1 MLCNVLLLLLLSFVV
16 VLHPRTQNS
25 RDAKCD
31 MYNTCMTIRKVSRL
45 LLLLL
50 LHTVCQT
57 LLVHSMI
64 YYQLSGGCSGCNV
77 MAD

>member
-1 MLCNVLLLLLLSFVV
+1 MLCNVLLLLLLSFVVVV

-50 LHTVCQT
+50 L
-57 LLVHSMI
+57 LLLLHLCAKRCW
-64 YYQLSGGCSGCNV
+64 YT
-77 MAD
+77 A